1 MTVWKRIKYLVQRP
15 KHIQQTTPLCSFGQF
30 AGSVQI
36 HRDGADELELCSSL
50 CGYVFGGRRLHGGDH
65 GLLLHRVAPDGR
77 GARRSPHLTIQEDL
91 VRGGR
96 KSLRLEAVHQIRSHR
111 GSSTARARRRRPYE
125 FARSRQIGRICRVVL
140 LCVFGTLDK
149 VFDALPDRRVTRVPF
164 VPSTACKNPTRPPA
178 GQSKTPVM
186 IYRLFRFAPLAL
198 PCWLHRLGQQ
208 GAQHSR
214 HQQGQHRGRQGQQ
227 HAHSFIQ

>member
-1 MTVWKRIKYLVQRP
+1 VLKPLWLRIWW
-15 KHIQQTTPLCSFGQF
+15 T
-30 AGSVQI
+30 A
-36 HRDGADELELCSSL
+36 SS
-50 CGYVFGGRRLHGGDH
+50 R
-65 GLLLHRVAPDGR
+65 
-77 GARRSPHLTIQEDL
+77 RRSWTASPSCGPRWTGRSAITTSHNS
-91 VRGGR
+91 RRFGPRWR